1 MKKLDKVLSVLL
13 IVLMLSCVAMTVFAV
28 DTSLIDNVTAT
39 NTAADGQFARI
50 GSVIVSYITTAAMI
64 LSVVLI
70 AVLGIKYM
78 MGSLEEKAEY
88 KKSLVPL
95 LVGAALVFGASALA
109 KIIIALVTSFSNTTP

>member
-1 MKKLDKVLSVLL
+1 
-13 IVLMLSCVAMTVFAV
+13 
-28 DTSLIDNVTAT
+28 
-39 NTAADGQFARI
+39 
-50 GSVIVSYITTAAMI
+50 
-64 LSVVLI
+64 
-70 AVLGIKYM
+70 M